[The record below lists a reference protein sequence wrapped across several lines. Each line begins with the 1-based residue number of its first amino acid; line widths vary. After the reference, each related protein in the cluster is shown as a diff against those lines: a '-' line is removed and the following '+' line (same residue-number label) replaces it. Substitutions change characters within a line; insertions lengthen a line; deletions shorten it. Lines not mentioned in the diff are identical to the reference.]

1 MNKLKK
7 SLALIATLA
16 IASTAFYACGGD
28 TSSTADTDTSSEAES
43 SSEAEVE
50 ESSEEESEG
59 EEEGGEE
66 GEEGGEEGGSTGA
79 SLGGNITDDGDT
91 LSILCWTGDDVEKM
105 IENFESAN
113 PDYAGKC
120 QYVNVGSNGGEAREQ
135 YANYFAGGEDADL
148 FVLEADWI
156 LDYINNDEYTAPLS
170 DLGFSDSDFAGC
182 YPYTVSIGTDNN
194 GVLKAASWQSTPGGY
209 VYRTDLAEE
218 YLGVKSPEE
227 MQAKVDSW
235 DKFTETAKEV
245 KEASNG
251 KTAMADTLGGM
262 WQVWQYNRSN
272 AWLDADNKLVI
283 DDFCKDYAELAK
295 EYYAEGYVTKEDQW
309 SDGWYQIGQD
319 DSTMGYF
326 FCTWCLGSGS
336 MLSNAEGGD
345 GGATFGKYNITAG
358 PSGWAWGGSWLAL
371 NPNCDNGTMAYDFI
385 KYFTVDESTAKDYAL
400 FKSEFVNNP
409 SAMKA
414 IVDEGSNKNDLL
426 GGQDQFSVLY
436 EAASTIDMD
445 GKITAYDSQ
454 IKQAFND
461 AVLKYVK
468 GDIASYDDMITEFKK
483 EAAKIEGITVE

>member
-28 TSSTADTDTSSEAES
+28 SSSTADTSSSTADSSEAES
-43 SSEAEVE
+43 SDA
-50 ESSEEESEG
+50 ESSEEETSDAESSEAETSDAESSEAEAPAEIKVG
-59 EEEGGEE
+59 
-66 GEEGGEEGGSTGA
+66 
-79 SLGGNITDDGDT
+79 DDGDT

-120 QYVNVGSNGGEAREQ
+120 KYVNVGSKGQEAREQ

-170 DLGFSDSDFAGC
+170 DLGFTDSDFDGC

-194 GVLKAASWQSTPGGY
+194 GVLKAASWQATPGGY
-209 VYRTDLAEE
+209 VYRTDLAEQ

-227 MQAKVDSW
+227 MQEKVKDW
-235 DKFTETAKEV
+235 DTFTESAKTV
-245 KEASNG
+245 KEASEG

-262 WQVWQYNRSN
+262 WQVWQYNRAN

-283 DDFCKDYAELAK
+283 DDFCKEYAELAK
-295 EYYAEGYVTKEDQW
+295 EYYDNGYVTKEDQW

-336 MLSNAEGGD
+336 MLSNAEGGE
-345 GGATFGKYNITAG
+345 GGKTFGKYNITAG

-371 NPNCDNGTMAYDFI
+371 SPKCDNGEIAHDFV

-409 SAMKA
+409 KAMKA

-445 GKITAYDSQ
+445 GKITKYDSQ
-454 IKQAFND
+454 IKDAFNQ
-461 AVLKYVK
+461 AVSKYAK
-468 GDIASYDDMITEFKK
+468 GDIATYDDMITEFKK